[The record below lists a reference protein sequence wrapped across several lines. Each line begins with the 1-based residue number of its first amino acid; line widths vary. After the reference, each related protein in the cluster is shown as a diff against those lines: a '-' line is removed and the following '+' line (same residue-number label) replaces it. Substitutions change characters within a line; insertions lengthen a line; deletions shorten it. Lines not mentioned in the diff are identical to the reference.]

1 MTQMKLTSP
10 RERKPVPNPSL
21 QSLTPR
27 AWFVYLEGAKT
38 EANLQIQDGRPLPY
52 HIMTQ
57 GEGLALQ
64 TRLKVGQDLAGPRV
78 DLGLALAIALVILLI
93 REFKKVV
100 LKQGLQGFM
109 KNLSNAPCKCC
120 QMFFYSQK
128 LFFAISA

>member
-1 MTQMKLTSP
+1 MKLTSP

-27 AWFVYLEGAKT
+27 AWFVYLKGAKT

-52 HIMTQ
+52 RIMTQ

-100 LKQGLQGFM
+100 LKQQRV
-109 KNLSNAPCKCC
+109 CKA
-120 QMFFYSQK
+120 S
-128 LFFAISA
+128 